1 MKYYRIDTYGVYLV
15 RKYAYFT
22 VNKDNMNKKGD
33 ERIQYLQYKCPF
45 CGYESKR
52 YITPQRHIAVF
63 CKDSV
68 GDFTFGLRQYGEL
81 SFSEK
86 ALQTIKKYNITGIEE
101 IKKYLKMETTRYKPI
116 TSIEGDY
123 YDAKLSFDKPLLTKY
138 KNIDDNKLLDPKINE
153 NDCMFDGNKKP
164 IQLLGSIP
172 KEAKLYF
179 RYLHEMTKDIFIPYC
194 TQSNIIVSER
204 FKEMCE
210 KEKLTNI
217 INRFVEVY
225 DEDEY
230 TEE

>member
-1 MKYYRIDTYGVYLV
+1 MKYYRIDDTDMFFV
-15 RKYAYFT
+15 RKYAYFS
-22 VNKDNMNKKGD
+22 VNKDNKIQKGD
-33 ERIQYLQYKCPF
+33 EVIQYLQYKCPF

-52 YITPQRHIAVF
+52 YFFPKRHIAVF

-68 GDFTFGLRQYGEL
+68 GDFTFGGWGFGEL
-81 SFSEK
+81 KFSEK

-138 KNIDDNKLLDPKINE
+138 KNINENKLLDPKIHE
-153 NDCMFDGNKKP
+153 HECMFDGNKKP
-164 IQLLGSIP
+164 VEILGSIP

-179 RYLHEMTKDIFIPYC
+179 RYLHAMTKDIFIPYC
-194 TQSNIIVSER
+194 DQSIIIVSER

>member
-1 MKYYRIDTYGVYLV
+1 MKYYRIDTYGVHLV

-22 VNKDNMNKKGD
+22 VNKEAEIKKND

-52 YITPQRHIAVF
+52 YFFPKRHIAVF
-63 CKDSV
+63 CKDLV

-86 ALQTIKKYNITGIEE
+86 ALQAIKKYNITGIEE

-138 KNIDDNKLLDPKINE
+138 KNIDEKDTIDPKINE

-217 INRFVEVY
+217 IDRFVEVY

>member
-1 MKYYRIDTYGVYLV
+1 MKYYRIDDTDMFFV
-15 RKYAYFT
+15 RKYAYFS
-22 VNKDNMNKKGD
+22 VNKDNKIQKGD
-33 ERIQYLQYKCPF
+33 ERIQYERYKCPF
-45 CGYESKR
+45 CGYESKSYFTPKR
-52 YITPQRHIAVF
+52 YIAVF

-68 GDFTFGLRQYGEL
+68 GDFTFGGWGFGEL
-81 SFSEK
+81 KFSEK
-86 ALQTIKKYNITGIEE
+86 ALQAIKKYSITGIEE

-123 YDAKLSFDKPLLTKY
+123 YGARLSFDKPLLTKY
-138 KNIDDNKLLDPKINE
+138 KNIDEKDTIDPKINE

>member
-1 MKYYRIDTYGVYLV
+1 MKYYRIDDTDMFFV
-15 RKYAYFT
+15 RKYAYFS
-22 VNKDNMNKKGD
+22 VNKDNKIQKGD
-33 ERIQYLQYKCPF
+33 ERIQYERYKCPF
-45 CGYESKR
+45 CGYESKSYFTPKR
-52 YITPQRHIAVF
+52 YIAVF

-86 ALQTIKKYNITGIEE
+86 ALQAIKKYNITGIEE

-138 KNIDDNKLLDPKINE
+138 KNIDEKDIIDSELE
-153 NDCMFDGNKKP
+153 VTDCMFDGNKKP

>member
-1 MKYYRIDTYGVYLV
+1 MKYYRIDDTDMFFV
-15 RKYAYFT
+15 RKYAYFS
-22 VNKDNMNKKGD
+22 VNKDNKIQKGD
-33 ERIQYLQYKCPF
+33 ERIQYERYKCPF
-45 CGYESKR
+45 CGYESKSYFTPKR
-52 YITPQRHIAVF
+52 YIAVF

-86 ALQTIKKYNITGIEE
+86 ALQAIKKYNITGIEE

-123 YDAKLSFDKPLLTKY
+123 YGARLSFDKPLLTKY
-138 KNIDDNKLLDPKINE
+138 KNIDEKDIIDSELE
-153 NDCMFDGNKKP
+153 VTDCMFDGNKKP